1 MNMQE
6 TFQDISLRELRK
18 LVPQEDVL
26 RLGDDFFIMDARY
39 NEKMEFLRYPCRI
52 DAYISIFC
60 VSGELDVE
68 ANLNV
73 FTMRKNTL
81 LVCTPGNI
89 VRVIRKDNSCLEKM
103 EFTVVA
109 CSVSYLSSISIDLKK
124 VFDERLD
131 FFMDPCLT
139 LGEDSLRICGMYL
152 SLCKTIMN
160 SDLSNL
166 RESVGAL
173 ISSLFYSVG
182 GLMEKESAV
191 LMSPEDPTSAS
202 TRRTALF
209 QHFMGLLNKYHT
221 SQRSVGFYASLM
233 GLTPK
238 YLSKL
243 VRQVSG
249 RSAPDWI
256 DSYVILEARNMLKYS
271 DLEVKEIAFRLNFSD
286 TSVFHKFFKSRTGQ
300 TPGEYRRC

>member
-52 DAYISIFC
+52 DAYFSIFC

-68 ANLNV
+68 VNLKV

-89 VRVIRKDNSCLEKM
+89 VRVIRKDDDSLEKM

-109 CSVSYLSSISIDLKK
+109 CSVSYLSTISIDLKK

-131 FFMDPCLT
+131 FFTDPCLT
-139 LGEDSLRICGMYL
+139 LGEDSLKICGMYV
-152 SLCKTIMN
+152 SLCRTILC
-160 SDLSNL
+160 SDFSNI
-166 RESVGAL
+166 RESLGAL

-191 LMSPEDPTSAS
+191 LSAYEDSSPASSRKTS
-202 TRRTALF
+202 LF
-209 QHFMGLLNKYHT
+209 QRFMGLLNKYHT
-221 SQRSVGFYASLM
+221 SERNVGFYASRL

-238 YLSKL
+238 YLSKII
-243 VRQVSG
+243 RQVSG
-249 RSAPDWI
+249 RTAPDWI
-256 DSYVILEARNMLKYS
+256 DSYVILEAKNMLKYS

-286 TSVFHKFFKSRTGQ
+286 TSVFHKFFKSRTGM